1 MQRTR
6 LSTLVELTGD
16 RINRLFT
23 NPWRRIALLL
33 IGFLSG
39 VFMGS
44 VIITTA
50 GQDASLDIYGAG
62 LLLLFTEIVSNLFYS
77 RIRREPLQET
87 VARQQARQPQRQ
99 ERSLLLDVLNVFKLG
114 LTYSLF
120 LEAFKLGS

>member
-6 LSTLVELTGD
+6 LSTLVELAGD
-16 RINRLFT
+16 RIDSLFS
-23 NPWRRIALLL
+23 NPWRRIALIL

-39 VFMGS
+39 VFLGS

-50 GQDASLDIYGAG
+50 GQDASLDIYGAA
-62 LLLLFTEIVSNLFYS
+62 LLLLFTEIVNNLFYG
-77 RIRREPLQET
+77 RIRRQPLEET
-87 VARQQARQPQRQ
+87 VAREQARQQQRR
-99 ERSLLLDVLNVFKLG
+99 ERSLFLDVLNVFKLG